1 MKHNSFS
8 MGFEIKTTSGS
19 VPTPTQFI
27 PWNKEADYSAEYT
40 PTTTLKYMNDALIGM
55 NFHVLSQF
63 KATSKTDQ
71 QFITQFLTSTDPYFE
86 IYANSSKRLTE
97 INKKSSIH
105 KSFMNKEFVSHFETE
120 FTQVLEKCF
129 TQDGVQFKQINEALN
144 CIADF
149 EKKLGNAF
157 LYNFSVQFSEVFTQ
171 KLISFY
177 SFLFHIRT
185 VVAMSHNNHV
195 EDSSF
200 ESVKCDSINDYLA
213 KTDFTVNDALLYW
226 QFKKLATP
234 FIGTPDV
241 RVEKL
246 FINPLEQSFLK
257 YNHNA
262 CALIN
267 NLPESF
273 LTFHNAVH
281 LEESL
286 HQVQMDWLLGTSCGL
301 LFRLREECFGVQ
313 HGYDKIFWPEAG
325 NVKAKRHVNLKFCF
339 ELLES
344 DLISTQKAG

>member
-8 MGFEIKTTSGS
+8 MGFEIKTSPGA
-19 VPTPTQFI
+19 VNTPTQFI
-27 PWNKEADYSAEYT
+27 PWNKEAMSADYT
-40 PTTTLKYMNDALIGM
+40 PTSTLKYMNDALIGM
-55 NFHVLSQF
+55 NFHALNKF
-63 KATSKTDQ
+63 KHASKADQ
-71 QFITQFLTSTDPYFE
+71 QFITNYLKSIDPYFE
-86 IYANSSKRLTE
+86 IYANSSVRLAE
-97 INKKSSIH
+97 INKKSTVH
-105 KSFMNKEFVSHFETE
+105 KNFTNKEFISHFENE
-120 FTQVLEKCF
+120 FTQILDKCF
-129 TQDGVQFKQINEALN
+129 ANEGVQFKFVDEALN
-144 CIADF
+144 CITDF
-149 EKKLGNAF
+149 EKKLGSAF

-177 SFLFHIRT
+177 SFLFHVRT
-185 VVAMSHNNHV
+185 VVAMNHNNQV
-195 EDSSF
+195 EDTAF

-234 FIGTPDV
+234 FTGSPDV

-246 FINPLEQSFLK
+246 FVNPLEQSFQK

-273 LTFHNAVH
+273 LTFHSAVQ

-286 HQVQMDWLLGTSCGL
+286 HVVQMDWLLGSSCGL
-301 LFRLREECFGVQ
+301 LFRLREECYGVQ

-325 NVKAKRHVNLKFCF
+325 QTKAKRNVNLKFCF

-344 DLISTQKAG
+344 DFITTKKAG